1 MKKIYKINLFKV
13 PGGVLRR
20 SVLHQLSF
28 YTKIVAYILGKLKPN
43 KKKVKI
49 DNTGLNK
56 KLKKIMDEWLSK
68 QTLANE
74 IRETLNIANYDP
86 TTPAIESFKM
96 NVDQYGFLHGYYL
109 KAV

>member
-1 MKKIYKINLFKV
+1 
-13 PGGVLRR
+13 
-20 SVLHQLSF
+20 
-28 YTKIVAYILGKLKPN
+28 
-43 KKKVKI
+43 
-49 DNTGLNK
+49 
-56 KLKKIMDEWLSK
+56 MDEWLSK

-96 NVDQYGFLHGYYL
+96 NVDQFGFLHGYYL

>member
-43 KKKVKI
+43 KKNLLRTN
-49 DNTGLNK
+49 DSL
-56 KLKKIMDEWLSK
+56 DESVL
-68 QTLANE
+68 
-74 IRETLNIANYDP
+74 RY
-86 TTPAIESFKM
+86 
-96 NVDQYGFLHGYYL
+96 FLTD
-109 KAV
+109 